1 MFNCT
6 GVLSTNSTVN
16 GVCPFSFNLGRM
28 NSLLLEQNNTSGDDH
43 HNNSGRSEG
52 RKPSLEAGSFRYENE
67 EETLDLKNN
76 SNNKDNFIGSSNW
89 KANSDSQ
96 GS

>member
-1 MFNCT
+1 
-6 GVLSTNSTVN
+6 
-16 GVCPFSFNLGRM
+16 M
-28 NSLLLEQNNTSGDDH
+28 NSLLLVQNITSGDDN

-52 RKPSLEAGSFRYENE
+52 RKPSSEGGTFRYGNE

-76 SNNKDNFIGSSNW
+76 SNNKDNFLGSSNW